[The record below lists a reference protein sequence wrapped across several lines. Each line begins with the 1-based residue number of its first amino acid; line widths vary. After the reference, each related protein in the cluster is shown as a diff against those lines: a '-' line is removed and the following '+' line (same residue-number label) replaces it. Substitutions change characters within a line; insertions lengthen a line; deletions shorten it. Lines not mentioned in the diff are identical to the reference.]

1 MTADPIRQCVACR
14 QKRKKKDLLRIVRT
28 PPGLIVFDPEQRES
42 GRGVYLCSMEKC
54 LLKSRDHDL
63 IGRHFNMKISPNLCS
78 KLLAAISPKGSN
90 QFEKLLGF
98 AARARKIIFGEDT
111 IMRSINKG
119 RVQLVVLDPHC
130 GPSTRKR
137 VESLMRRVRIPLIY
151 FKGEKSL
158 DIVVGKANCRC
169 VGITDSGFA
178 RSVLQSVDH
187 VS

>member
-1 MTADPIRQCVACR
+1 MVEPFRQCVACR

-28 PPGLIVFDPEQRES
+28 PPGFIVFDPEQRES

-54 LLKSRDHDL
+54 LLKSRNHDL
-63 IGRHFNMKISPNLCS
+63 IGRNFNMKISPNLYS
-78 KLLAAISPKGSN
+78 QLLGAISPKGSN

-111 IMRSINKG
+111 IIRSTNKG
-119 RVQLVVLDPHC
+119 RVQLVVLDPYC

-137 VESLMRRVRIPLIY
+137 VESFMQRAGIPLIY
-151 FKGEKSL
+151 FNGEKSL

-169 VGITDSGFA
+169 VGITDPGFA
-178 RSVLQSVDH
+178 RSVLQLMNHGS
-187 VS
+187 